1 MQPQPGLLDAHV
13 LQSREFAVAAPAEFR
28 LVRYFTA
35 TSLIA
40 FAIACREELPCAI
53 TERPRRPRR

>member
-1 MQPQPGLLDAHV
+1 MGPRGPT
-13 LQSREFAVAAPAEFR
+13 SEFR

-40 FAIACREELPCAI
+40 FVIVRSTVRADPMRVFQGAA
-53 TERPRRPRR
+53 